1 MTRTIPRLGRVAASM
16 MLGCFELACRCLL
29 SVPAGQ
35 IVHVHTR
42 CYSGSTGTPADPRR
56 PIRALGGKIVTVDP
70 SDSKP
75 SNLCFAGWAAH
86 SVADACS
93 SLESATRSLPCHGVV
108 GVVANSPRV
117 QLLQLSVE
125 ECCADRSRGSA
136 HHGLGGLQT
145 SAQRLGLVRWIPSRC
160 LGRYIG
166 HE

>member
-1 MTRTIPRLGRVAASM
+1 MSGAPIAVVGGV
-16 MLGCFELACRCLL
+16 E
-29 SVPAGQ
+29 SVPCRE
-35 IVHVHTR
+35 HRRRSTR
-42 CYSGSTGTPADPRR
+42 RTDRAR
-56 PIRALGGKIVTVDP
+56 PHPLLLGLNWLRLGGKIVTVDP

-75 SNLCFAGWAAH
+75 SNVCLAGWDAH

-93 SLESATRSLPCHGVV
+93 SLESATRSLPCRGVV
-108 GVVANSPRV
+108 GVEANRRPGV

-160 LGRYIG
+160 LGRHIG